1 MIDFSKEYK
10 IESKPIKNDSN
21 GLDRY
26 GIAMYPGTVKRMGV
40 SFDEVTKKYTTGL
53 DEYHPSVTKLPTVER
68 DAKVEWIK
76 KTREALELQIGSEG
90 VLDAKNSDFWD
101 VWRVNLEVGED
112 RKVKL
117 NGSHPYFNPTES
129 WNDKLSL
136 ITLEAMGAIPLS
148 KKEATNPI
156 FKDAKFLVTSVEEEV
171 TFTKE
176 SIRKTRLRATELG
189 KLFEGETANYERA
202 FNISYLMDLVKE
214 QTSIDKLEELLE
226 GITHDKEYL
235 EKFLDLC
242 KLDDAEIALRV
253 VVKKAIYY
261 DIIKYSSAD
270 QVYFKGGINFR
281 KTESSTTE
289 YLKQPE
295 MAREVVE
302 IKEEVRKKESK
313 MKKNR

>member
-10 IESKPIKNDSN
+10 IESKPVKNDSN

-26 GIAMYPGTVKRMGV
+26 NIGMYPGTVKRIGV
-40 SFDEVTKKYTTGL
+40 AFDDVTKKYVTGL
-53 DEYHPSVTKLPTVER
+53 DEYHPSVQSLPTKER

-76 KTREALELQIGSEG
+76 KTRDELELLAGSPG
-90 VLDAKNSDFWD
+90 MFDPKNGDFWD
-101 VWRVNLEVGED
+101 VWRVTFEIGED

-117 NGSHPYFNPTES
+117 NGSHPYFEPNAK
-129 WNDKLSL
+129 WADKLSL
-136 ITLEAMGAIPLS
+136 ITLEANGAIPLS
-148 KKEATNPI
+148 KRDGNNPI
-156 FKDAKFLVTSVEEEV
+156 FRDAKFVVTSVEEET

-176 SIRKTRLRATELG
+176 GIRKTRQRAVELS
-189 KLFEGETANYERA
+189 KMFEGENANYERA
-202 FNISYLMDLVKE
+202 FNIAYLLDLAKE
-214 QTSIDKLEELLE
+214 QTSMDRLEEVLE

-242 KLDDAEIALRV
+242 KLDDTEIALRV
-253 VVKKAIYY
+253 LVKKAIYH
-261 DIIKYSSAD
+261 DVIKYSTAD

-281 KTESSTTE
+281 KTEASTTE
-289 YLKQPE
+289 YLKMPE